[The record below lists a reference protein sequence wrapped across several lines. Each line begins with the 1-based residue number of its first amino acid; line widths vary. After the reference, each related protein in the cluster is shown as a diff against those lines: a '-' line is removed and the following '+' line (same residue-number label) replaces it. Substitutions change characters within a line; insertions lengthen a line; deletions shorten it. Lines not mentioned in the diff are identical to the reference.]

1 MKSRS
6 KQQIIKQLEREAE
19 KVRRKVLP
27 ELLQGY
33 YDDPKTTPEQ
43 RRNADILKAHRN
55 KLFSD
60 EEIIDIVWG
69 KTKLLHLLPAT
80 LWFRPRDI
88 LDQTDALIYLVK
100 IVTGKRCDGSERITL
115 SDLQFNLVVVSLAEG
130 IYSENVSSKG
140 VRTRESCL
148 RYAKQQVRNLL
159 KKSPRLNGGDKY
171 VPENLGSRTG
181 QKRKKSV

>member
-1 MKSRS
+1 M
-6 KQQIIKQLEREAE
+6 
-19 KVRRKVLP
+19 RRKKSGARFCPSYCRVITTIP
-27 ELLQGY
+27 RRLLSNVEMQ
-33 YDDPKTTPEQ
+33 TLT
-43 RRNADILKAHRN
+43 AHRN
-55 KLFSD
+55 TLFSD

-100 IVTGKRCDGSERITL
+100 IVTGKRCDGSERILL

-140 VRTRESCL
+140 VRSREACL

-159 KKSPRLNGGDKY
+159 KKSLRLNGEDKY

-181 QKRKKSV
+181 QRTKKSK

>member
-1 MKSRS
+1 MLKPRS

-43 RRNADILKAHRN
+43 RRNADILKTHRN

-88 LDQTDALIYLVK
+88 LDQTDALVYLVK
-100 IVTGKRCDGSERITL
+100 IVTGKRSDGSERILL
-115 SDLQFNLVVVSLAEG
+115 SDLQFNLIAVSFAEG
-130 IYSENVSSKG
+130 IYSENVTSKG
-140 VRTRESCL
+140 VRTREACL

-159 KKSPRLNGGDKY
+159 KKSLRLNGGDKY
-171 VPENLGSRTG
+171 VPENLGARTG
-181 QKRKKSV
+181 QRKKAN